1 MFASPDF
8 RVSVML
14 NPQIALIV
22 ALPRN
27 VPAFKIT
34 AKPCLRLDICEGSKR
49 SQTAIDWPNLTRRDH
64 HPYSKADYVA
74 LQLNRCRTVP
84 ALEALKI
91 RLSFCRG
98 CELRFDSTTAEWVK
112 PKRHRGV
119 FVAPNQRR
127 CDHVQRPRRD
137 HRPVSDRAPVHVG
150 VDEKVH
156 EPTKLAAV
164 FDTLVSQGFA
174 AEEILRSVDITP
186 ERVHSPKTQISL
198 RQLATARAQSRPRSK
213 TPDQRAAAKVFIA
226 GGRCRP
232 G

>member
-1 MFASPDF
+1 
-8 RVSVML
+8 ML
-14 NPQIALIV
+14 NPQIALVV

-27 VPAFKIT
+27 VPALKIT

-127 CDHVQRPRRD
+127 CDHVQRLGRSPIELRFTWASTRRCMNRRSLPRFLTTWSAKALLRK
-137 HRPVSDRAPVHVG
+137 RSCAVS
-150 VDEKVH
+150 
-156 EPTKLAAV
+156 
-164 FDTLVSQGFA
+164 
-174 AEEILRSVDITP
+174 
-186 ERVHSPKTQISL
+186 ISL
-198 RQLATARAQSRPRSK
+198 PNGCIL
-213 TPDQRAAAKVFIA
+213 QRHKF
-226 GGRCRP
+226 R
-232 G
+232 